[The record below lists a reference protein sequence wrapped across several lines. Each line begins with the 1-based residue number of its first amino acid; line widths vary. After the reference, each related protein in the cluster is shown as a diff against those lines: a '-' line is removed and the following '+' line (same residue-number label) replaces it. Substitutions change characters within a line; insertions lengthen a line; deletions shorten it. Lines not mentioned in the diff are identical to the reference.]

1 MRAVAATSSV
11 DVVRR
16 IPLLG
21 FVVVGLLCLA
31 SLGRSA
37 VPQTP
42 FLGIPPQ
49 DLNYFKASGS
59 VIKCRD
65 GSSTF
70 TSAQLND
77 DFCDCPDSTDEPG
90 TSACPGGKFYCQ
102 NAGHTPVYLF
112 SSRVNDGLCD
122 CCDGS
127 DEYDGQVKCPNTCW
141 EAGKAARDKLKKRIA
156 IYKEGA
162 VSRKQEIDQAKL
174 AFAKD
179 EEELTK
185 LKNEE
190 SILKGLVQQLKDRKE
205 QIEKAEEKE
214 RLQKEKEEK
223 ERKEAEEKA
232 HEGKSEDADNE
243 ANQKKI
249 DGEEESSHNS
259 ADEKIGVL
267 DDSAEKDLPQEYA
280 DTMAEAHS
288 DTATA
293 EGSHIGEEKEVK
305 ENEVNSISLKNNE
318 DSQDESGTDH
328 DVNNDLSHDQSSE
341 SGHEVSENTEG
352 LSREEVGRLV
362 ASRWT
367 GSSEQKTVEVEDSK
381 HDGQEDLEESGDMA
395 SDTHDEEDGIGY
407 SSETDDD
414 DTGRYDDVDDE
425 DETDDTYE
433 GDKHYD
439 AGSSYRPE
447 SDELD
452 SFDTT
457 IPSSLSWLE
466 KIQQTVRSILQS
478 VNLFQTPVDISDA
491 ANVRKQYDETSSK
504 LTKIQ
509 SRISSLTKKLKHDFG
524 TEKEFYLLHD
534 NCYETK
540 QDKYTY
546 KICPF
551 KQASQVE
558 GHSSTTLGRWDKF
571 EDSYRTMVFSNGD
584 KCWNGPDRSLKVR
597 LRCGL
602 KNEVADVDEPS
613 RCEYVALFATPALC
627 LESKIKE
634 FEDKLEMM
642 NKEQPQGHDEL

>member
-1 MRAVAATSSV
+1 MRVLAAATNSV
-11 DVVRR
+11 EVVRR
-16 IPLLG
+16 VPMLE

-31 SLGRSA
+31 SFGRSA
-37 VPQTP
+37 VPQNP
-42 FLGIPPQ
+42 FIGIPPQ
-49 DLNYFKASGS
+49 DLNYFKASGN

-156 IYKEGA
+156 TYKEGS
-162 VSRKQEIDQAKL
+162 VSRKQEIEQAKL

-179 EEELTK
+179 EEELKK
-185 LKNEE
+185 LKSEE

-232 HEGKSEDADNE
+232 HGGKSEDVDDDAK
-243 ANQKKI
+243 QKKI
-249 DGEEESSHNS
+249 DSEEKSTESS

-267 DDSAEKDLPQEYA
+267 DDSVEKDLPQEYA
-280 DTMAEAHS
+280 DAMAETHS
-288 DTATA
+288 DTAIT
-293 EGSHIGEEKEVK
+293 EGSHENEEKQHVK
-305 ENEVNSISLKNNE
+305 ESEGDSISPKRTE
-318 DSQDESGTDH
+318 DSQDASGTDH
-328 DVNNDLSHDQSSE
+328 DVSNELSHEQSSK

-381 HDGQEDLEESGDMA
+381 HDGQEDLEETGDME
-395 SDTHDEEDGIGY
+395 SDAHDEEDGAGY
-407 SSETDDD
+407 SSETDED
-414 DTGRYDDVDDE
+414 DTGRYDDVDEE
-425 DETDDTYE
+425 DDTDDTYE
-433 GDKHYD
+433 GHNHYD
-439 AGSSYRPE
+439 DSSSYKPE
-447 SDELD
+447 SDDEQDSLD
-452 SFDTT
+452 AT
-457 IPSSLSWLE
+457 IPSSPSWLE

-478 VNLFQTPVDISDA
+478 VNLFQIPVDTSDA
-491 ANVRKQYDETSSK
+491 DNVRKQYDETNSK
-504 LTKIQ
+504 LTKLQ
-509 SRISSLTKKLKHDFG
+509 SKISSLTKKLKHDFG
-524 TEKEFYLLHD
+524 
-534 NCYETK
+534 
-540 QDKYTY
+540 QRR
-546 KICPF
+546 
-551 KQASQVE
+551 
-558 GHSSTTLGRWDKF
+558 SSISCMTTVTR
-571 EDSYRTMVFSNGD
+571 
-584 KCWNGPDRSLKVR
+584 
-597 LRCGL
+597 
-602 KNEVADVDEPS
+602 PS
-613 RCEYVALFATPALC
+613 RTSTHTKSVH
-627 LESKIKE
+627 SN
-634 FEDKLEMM
+634 KLL
-642 NKEQPQGHDEL
+642 KWRGTLQQLWDAGTSLRTRIEL